1 MPELATLWGLRYAHL
16 VSTVAHMDSTTYAA
30 AVAQTVERAIRQ
42 AGMTIA
48 GVAAATGIP
57 RTTLDRR
64 LRSGGLSALSVSEV
78 KAIADVLG
86 VSAASLLTITVAAEV
101 A

>member
-1 MPELATLWGLRYAHL
+1 
-16 VSTVAHMDSTTYAA
+16 MDSTTYAA
-30 AVAQTVERAIRQ
+30 AVASAVERAIRQ
-42 AGMTIA
+42 AGKSVAGIA
-48 GVAAATGIP
+48 AETGIP

-86 VSAASLLTITVAAEV
+86 VTAASLLTVTVAAEV